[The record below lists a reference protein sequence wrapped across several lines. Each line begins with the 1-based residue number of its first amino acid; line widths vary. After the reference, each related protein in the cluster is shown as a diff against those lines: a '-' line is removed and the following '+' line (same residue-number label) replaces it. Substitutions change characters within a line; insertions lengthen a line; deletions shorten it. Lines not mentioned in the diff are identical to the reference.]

1 MCVKCGINSCGC
13 DGKTTSTVF
22 SGDVKYDGTTLL
34 CGDDLEIQPLDNLTG
49 IIEKTFSALCANK
62 TWISKVDLDFFNP
75 ISEVYNANVPEFS
88 GTFNS
93 PIGVGYEFLPT
104 DAGIYQIDFY
114 IDYKLIGFGA
124 PGSTDVGSVFLIG
137 EATTSLN
144 LGQQRPISSLNL
156 TANTTIGG
164 SLHAS
169 IIYNHG
175 TTTQRVQLCSQGVSS
190 TRVGEV
196 YVGQVQTIIK
206 KIG

>member
-13 DGKTTSTVF
+13 NGKTTSVF
-22 SGDVKYDGTTLL
+22 SGDVKYDGSALL
-34 CGDDLEIQPLDNLTG
+34 CGDDLQIQPLDNLTG

-62 TWISKVDLDFFNP
+62 TWISKVDLNFFNSVGE
-75 ISEVYNANVPEFS
+75 IYNANVPEFS

-104 DAGIYQIDFY
+104 DTGIYQIEFD

-124 PGSTDVGSVFLIG
+124 PGSTDVSSVFLIG
-137 EATTSLN
+137 EATTSLY
-144 LGQQRPISSLNL
+144 LGTQRPVSSLNL

-164 SLHAS
+164 TLHAS

-175 TTTQRVQLCSQGVSS
+175 TTTQRVQLCSQGVSP

-196 YVGQVQTIIK
+196 YVGRVTTIIK